1 MSIAKIDVDIKMD
14 RPLWDKFLAT
24 RKAII
29 ERLGYILVD
38 VKVAK
43 TSKGFHFW
51 FHLKETLTDKEMC
64 DLQFMLGDDQP
75 RCRFNYLRNDA
86 GVFDHFNALFSKK
99 SKRTRKNLLFD

>member
-1 MSIAKIDVDIKMD
+1 MSIAKIDVDLAMD
-14 RPLWDKFLAT
+14 RPLWQKFLET

-29 ERLGYILVD
+29 EELGYILVD

-51 FHLKETLTDKEMC
+51 FHLEETLRDKEMC
-64 DLQFMLGDDQP
+64 DLQFLLGDDQP

-86 GVFDHFNALFSKK
+86 QVFPHFNALFSKK
-99 SKRTRKNLLFD
+99 LKRYRHKKEEV